1 MYGSPTSLI
10 LSDYGRALQR
20 SEVLDVLF
28 QGQSAVIEGLVASKG
43 NAPIE
48 RLAFTFWSGE
58 TMNLQV
64 QPGSRG
70 RMKWLML
77 AQAFQGIVQFMEEY
91 GWMAVK
97 FLVLDDETGP
107 VGVGKLVHYRPPG
120 GSG

>member
-1 MYGSPTSLI
+1 
-10 LSDYGRALQR
+10 
-20 SEVLDVLF
+20 
-28 QGQSAVIEGLVASKG
+28 
-43 NAPIE
+43 
-48 RLAFTFWSGE
+48 
-58 TMNLQV
+58 
-64 QPGSRG
+64 
-70 RMKWLML
+70 MKWLML